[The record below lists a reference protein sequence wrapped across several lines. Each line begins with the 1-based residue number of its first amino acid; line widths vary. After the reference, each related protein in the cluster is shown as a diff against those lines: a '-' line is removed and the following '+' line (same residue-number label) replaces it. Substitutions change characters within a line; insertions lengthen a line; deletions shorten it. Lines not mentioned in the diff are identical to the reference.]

1 LAGAFSGAPHMIW
14 DGHRSV
20 VVDLGRVGAYKA
32 ILPASLAI
40 TPDEVAAHYA
50 GRN

>member
-1 LAGAFSGAPHMIW
+1 MIS

-32 ILPASLAI
+32 TQPASLAI
-40 TPDEVAAHYA
+40 TPDEVAAPYA